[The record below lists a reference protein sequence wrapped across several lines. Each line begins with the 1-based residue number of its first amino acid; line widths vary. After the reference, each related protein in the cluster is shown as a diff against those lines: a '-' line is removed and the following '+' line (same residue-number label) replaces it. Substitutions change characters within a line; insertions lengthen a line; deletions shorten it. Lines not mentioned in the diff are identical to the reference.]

1 MSRDDYD
8 SDDDNLEE
16 VPFFSDM
23 HDSWDLFLA
32 MSTQWNYG
40 PDGIPTG
47 INYNSFHTVA
57 KIYRIECEET
67 AFNDLRIME
76 QQAINIIRNGKRP

>member
-1 MSRDDYD
+1 MVGLSRSDYD
-8 SDDDNLEE
+8 EDLEE

-23 HDSWDLFLA
+23 IESWEMFLS
-32 MSTQWNYG
+32 MSTQWNYSPNG
-40 PDGIPTG
+40 MPIG

-57 KIYRIECEET
+57 KIYTIECEET

-76 QQAINIIRNGKRP
+76 QQALEIIRSKS